1 LRPFAEGS
9 NRGDLLVFGENVG
22 HWVILSLWNKCTYI
36 NNLSQAQFVRTLKNM
51 GRKKLPEDKV
61 KNVFLPKIRVSEE
74 EKAEFEQKARLS
86 GLSFSEWVRK
96 LLKSAVD

>member
-1 LRPFAEGS
+1 
-9 NRGDLLVFGENVG
+9 
-22 HWVILSLWNKCTYI
+22 
-36 NNLSQAQFVRTLKNM
+36 M

-86 GLSFSEWVRK
+86 GLSFSEWVRQ